1 MARFCQ
7 GFYKLTA
14 QHNQDEIIY
23 RLASAEDFPA
33 LAEMYPSLDRAY
45 RVSGYTF
52 PEIEN
57 LGEKWLDTFR
67 RTIGRFSIIYIA
79 ERHSEIIGFS
89 TARIKR
95 VPEFLGGALIG
106 ELKDLWIEPDARR
119 LGIGEKLLRLATE
132 WCLALEVDSIEA
144 QYFVGNQVSDS
155 LLRNLGFTPE
165 LVQMRMMKVE
175 YKQVD
180 EGSN

>member
-1 MARFCQ
+1 M
-7 GFYKLTA
+7 TS

-23 RLASAEDFPA
+23 RLASADDFQA
-33 LAEMYPSLDRAY
+33 LVEMYPFLDRAY

-57 LGEKWLDTFR
+57 VGEKWLDTFR
-67 RTIGRFSIIYIA
+67 RTLGRFSIIYLA
-79 ERHSEIIGFS
+79 EHHDEIIGFS

-95 VPEFLGGALIG
+95 VPEFLGGAMIG
-106 ELKDLWIEPDARR
+106 ELRDLWIEPSVRR

-132 WCLALEVDSIEA
+132 WCLAQDVDSIEA
-144 QYFVGNQVSDS
+144 QYFVGNQVSDR
-155 LLRNLGFTPE
+155 LLQNLGFKPE
-165 LVQMRMMKVE
+165 LVQMRMMKGE
-175 YKQVD
+175 YKPED

>member
-1 MARFCQ
+1 MTGQ
-7 GFYKLTA
+7 
-14 QHNQDEIIY
+14 QNQEEIIC

-33 LAEMYPSLDRAY
+33 LAEMYRLLDRAY

-52 PEIEN
+52 PDVEDV
-57 LGEKWLDTFR
+57 GDKWLDTFR

-79 ERHSEIIGFS
+79 ERHGEIIGFS

-95 VPEFLGGALIG
+95 VPEFLGGAMIG
-106 ELKDLWIEPDARR
+106 ELKDLWIELGVRR
-119 LGIGEKLLRLATE
+119 LGIGERLLRLATE
-132 WCLALEVDSIEA
+132 WCLAQEVDSIEA

-155 LLRNLGFTPE
+155 LLQNLGFKPE
-165 LVQMRMMKVE
+165 LVQMRMMKGE

-180 EGSN
+180 EGSI